1 MLTTV
6 VSDNNKRKRDTIMC
20 NEYAYEVAKALIYPE
35 LTVEF
40 AADVINGN
48 VYGSEIWD
56 EVCTLTGGW
65 CNDANVFLAW
75 DKMGRPDESNYLDPD
90 YDSECDPARRRAMVA
105 NARISAM
112 AECVAEALYSVV
124 EEVLENGSWY
134 CVPIKDVAKEDNNGV
149 GWLEDGCDVLDFV
162 GEGYLIKGVN
172 NYA

>member
-1 MLTTV
+1 
-6 VSDNNKRKRDTIMC
+6 MC
-20 NEYAYEVAKALIYPE
+20 NEYAYKLAKALVWPE

-75 DKMGRPDESNYLDPD
+75 DKMDRPDESNYLDLD
-90 YDSECDPARRRAMVA
+90 YDSECDPERRRAMVA

-112 AECVAEALYSVV
+112 AETVADALYTVV
-124 EEVLENGSWY
+124 DEIIVNEGWK
-134 CVPIKDVAKEDNNGV
+134 CVPANEDMRGIGGLRRPCRKLPV
-149 GWLEDGCDVLDFV
+149 
-162 GEGYLIKGVN
+162 
-172 NYA
+172 

>member
-1 MLTTV
+1 
-6 VSDNNKRKRDTIMC
+6 MC
-20 NEYAYEVAKALIYPE
+20 NEYAYKLAKALVWPE

-56 EVCTLTGGW
+56 ETCTLTGGW

-90 YDSECDPARRRAMVA
+90 YDMERDPARRRAMVA

-112 AECVAEALYSVV
+112 SEEVANALYDVV
-124 EEVLENGSWY
+124 NETVVNDGWKCIPATEIETDMHG
-134 CVPIKDVAKEDNNGV
+134 I
-149 GWLEDGCDVLDFV
+149 GWLEEGCDALDCYV
-162 GEGYLIKGVN
+162 ESYLFKPNGSEN
-172 NYA
+172 